1 MARSVVDNETLKQL
15 RKELQ
20 GTYGKVYS
28 WQIQKVVKEK
38 FNYEIDVSTIRGRFC
53 EMGEPLSMATD
64 HAVRV
69 LPVKQEEQPKPT
81 VREVNPT
88 PQLTV
93 SDEMKQYVP
102 RAEMFDNY
110 IERGIDKRLAVHY
123 DNGKHPLTQGKQGTG
138 KTFSHEYYAFKRK
151 LPLFVYSCY
160 DGFKLEKLFGDKTII
175 NGSIVFRESL
185 FVQGIQGPS
194 VHVFDEVNAMGN
206 KDTFPFHG
214 FLQDHQL
221 FIKDADDGRGKW
233 FKVHPEC
240 RIGFAQNPK
249 SAKYIGGNVKPSN
262 FLGRCTFITYPEF
275 KASDIKKCIEKK
287 FPKLSPVDV
296 KNFTTFYFACIQAI
310 DRGNIPVDISIRQL
324 NSVIELWLAGLPL
337 KESIEDGLSSIMEAA
352 SQPKNK
358 DAFWR
363 LAQAVWKELTDEK
376 EVNKLSSQF
385 NSTLWR
391 V

>member
-1 MARSVVDNETLKQL
+1 VARSVVDNETLKQIRYNL
-15 RKELQ
+15 GKQ
-20 GTYGKVYS
+20 YGKVYS
-28 WQIQKVVKEK
+28 WQIQKAVKNQ
-38 FNYEIDVSTIRGRFC
+38 FNYEMDVSTIRGRFC
-53 EMGEPLSMATD
+53 EMGEPLSAATD
-64 HAVRV
+64 TASLSTPEFKPTV
-69 LPVKQEEQPKPT
+69 KPT
-81 VREVNPT
+81 VRVVQST

-102 RAEMFDNY
+102 RAELFDNY
-110 IERGIDKRLAVHY
+110 IERGIDKRLAIHY

-138 KTFSHEYYAFKRK
+138 KTFSHEYYAFKRQ

-221 FIKDADDGRGKW
+221 FIKDADDGKGKW

-275 KASDIKKCIEKK
+275 KASDIKKHYIL
-287 FPKLSPVDV
+287 FRLYP
-296 KNFTTFYFACIQAI
+296 
-310 DRGNIPVDISIRQL
+310 GNRPW
-324 NSVIELWLAGLPL
+324 EH
-337 KESIEDGLSSIMEAA
+337 SS
-352 SQPKNK
+352 
-358 DAFWR
+358 
-363 LAQAVWKELTDEK
+363 
-376 EVNKLSSQF
+376 
-385 NSTLWR
+385 
-391 V
+391 